1 MTTSSK
7 LNFRS
12 CQPKHI
18 LTNRTVNLFQD
29 RADEGVFFFIPF
41 ENTIKMS
48 ANSLIVFE
56 NSLIVFLICQ
66 GENKICSIENKN
78 SPFEE
83 VLLF

>member
-18 LTNRTVNLFQD
+18 LTIRTVNLFQY
-29 RADEGVFFFIPF
+29 RAR
-41 ENTIKMS
+41 MS
-48 ANSLIVFE
+48 ADFLIAFE
-56 NSLIVFLICQ
+56 IFLIVFLISQ